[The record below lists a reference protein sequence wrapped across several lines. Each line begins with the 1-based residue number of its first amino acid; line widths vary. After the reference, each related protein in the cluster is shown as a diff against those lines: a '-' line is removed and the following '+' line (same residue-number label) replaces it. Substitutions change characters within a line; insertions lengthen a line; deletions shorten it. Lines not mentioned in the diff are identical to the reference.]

1 MNQFN
6 KEQLQAISK
15 FEGPVKVIAGAGTGK
30 TTVLVG
36 HFKNLVEN
44 HGVSPERIACFAFNK
59 KARHEMIKRLEYL
72 KNENI
77 FSDFWINT
85 FHSFALQF
93 IREEYVA
100 ANLKNKNFDI
110 LDENS
115 AKRLYTEIKDTFLS
129 NYESNEEIYDKWKN
143 ITKRIDSKILIS
155 QIERIKIDCLKRLD
169 EFNHEDVVI
178 FNNNNEYN
186 DDEIYYLKYA
196 INLFF
201 KRQIELNSLDYEDL
215 IIYNFN
221 ILKNNPDIRKKW
233 QTRFDHILVDEFQD
247 IDGTQYQVIKY
258 LAIGHKN
265 LFIVGDPDQ
274 CIYEWRRAD
283 INILLNV
290 FDRDFPRAE
299 IVTLNEN
306 YRSPQNI
313 LDIANNIINHNKKR
327 INNIFKH
334 LNSQIEPRQNNI
346 IAKSFFHFRDELWWL
361 IQTIKNFEV
370 QKNFNYKNIMVL
382 FRSKAMWAFV
392 EIEFKKNKIPYV
404 IYGKS
409 KFFESKEVKTFLSY
423 LTLIIKESDQ
433 ELLNIINF
441 PARKV
446 GKKSLQK
453 YLDEAK
459 EQDVTFYKWFLT
471 KKDFK
476 DNLKNLQE
484 IIINYRYA
492 MSKFSDKDK
501 IKELITSYITE
512 LKLFDFFKEY
522 EPHHHESNQQRVDN
536 LNEVI
541 QLFANEF
548 DPNDPIESSINF
560 LNQFIG
566 VDISEA
572 DEDNKVV
579 LSTIHAAKGLEFDIV
594 FIPFLCENIF
604 PNGRSIAEGNKE
616 EEYRLAYVAIT
627 RAKKYLYLT
636 HYNMDYSGNYFKP
649 SPFYKVGK
657 IKI

>member
-1 MNQFN
+1 MKQYNR
-6 KEQLQAISK
+6 EQLQAIETFK
-15 FEGPVKVIAGAGTGK
+15 GPVKVVAGAGTGK

-44 HGVSPERIACFAFNK
+44 HNVSPERIACFAFNK
-59 KARHEMIKRLEYL
+59 KARYEMIKRLEYL

-77 FSDFWINT
+77 FTDFWINT

-100 ANLKNKNFDI
+100 AKLVNRNFDV

-115 AKRLYTEIKDTFLS
+115 AKRLYTEIKDIFLS
-129 NYESNEEIYDKWKN
+129 NYEKNEEAYNKWKEV
-143 ITKRIDSKILIS
+143 TRKIDSQILMHH
-155 QIERIKIDCLKRLD
+155 IERIKIDCLKRLD
-169 EFNHEDVVI
+169 ELTHEDVVI
-178 FNNNNEYN
+178 PNDNDEYKEE
-186 DDEIYYLKYA
+186 EIFYLKYA

-201 KRQIELNSLDYEDL
+201 RRQIDLNSLDYEDL

-221 ILKNNPDIRKKW
+221 ILKNNPDIRRKW
-233 QTRFDHILVDEFQD
+233 QSKFDHILVDEFQD
-247 IDGTQYQVIKY
+247 IDGTQYQIIKY

-265 LFIVGDPDQ
+265 IFIVGDPDQ

-283 INILLNV
+283 INILLNI
-290 FDRDFPRAE
+290 FDNDFPNAK
-299 IVTLNEN
+299 IITLNEN

-313 LDIANNIINHNKKR
+313 LDVANNIINHNTKR

-334 LNSQIEPRQNNI
+334 LNSKIEANPRNI
-346 IAKSFFHFRDELWWL
+346 VSKQFYHFKDELYWL

-370 QKNFNYKNIMVL
+370 QKNFNFKNIMVV
-382 FRSKAMWAFV
+382 FRSKKMWSFV
-392 EIEFKKNKIPYV
+392 EIEFKKNNIPYV

-433 ELLNIINF
+433 ELLNVINF

-453 YLDEAK
+453 YLDESVEQEMSFYNWFFAK
-459 EQDVTFYKWFLT
+459 T
-471 KKDFK
+471 DFK
-476 DNLKNLQE
+476 EPLKNLQE
-484 IIINYRYA
+484 ILIKYRNQINNF
-492 MSKFSDKDK
+492 SKNDD
-501 IKELITSYITE
+501 IKNLVTSYITE
-512 LKLFDFFKEY
+512 LNLFEFFGEY
-522 EPHHHESNQQRVDN
+522 EPHHHESNKQRVEN

-541 QLFANEF
+541 QLFTNEF
-548 DPNDPIESSINF
+548 NGNDPIESSINF

-566 VDISEA
+566 TDISEGN
-572 DEDNKVV
+572 EENKVI

-594 FIPFLCENIF
+594 FIPFLCERIF

-627 RAKKYLYLT
+627 RAKKYLYLSN
-636 HYNMDYSGNYFKP
+636 HSMDFTGNYFKP
-649 SPFYKVGK
+649 STFYKVGK
-657 IKI
+657 IQI